1 MISSADTCTTKQMV
15 RLNITLDS
23 LQLATEMA
31 DLRAAMDALCVNLRF
46 RHAAFLVTRA
56 GLEAPVGMFLANYP
70 SHWVCAYVDRNY
82 FAIDPVIS
90 MARTAFLPF
99 EWASLESASGGSRA
113 FFEEA
118 RSYSLGQHGI
128 SVPTRAQNG
137 ERSVFSVTSDLPEP
151 DWRYHRAKSLDNL
164 VTFARHF
171 HERFSLIS
179 GLRTAS
185 APRPMSPR
193 EQQCLKLLAQGLLTK
208 QIAGAL
214 QISESA
220 VRQYLRSA
228 KSKLASRTLAQA
240 MSRAAL
246 LDLLQI

>member
-1 MISSADTCTTKQMV
+1 MFVTPYPTTWV
-15 RLNITLDS
+15 RTY
-23 LQLATEMA
+23 
-31 DLRAAMDALCVNLRF
+31 
-46 RHAAFLVTRA
+46 
-56 GLEAPVGMFLANYP
+56 LE
-70 SHWVCAYVDRNY
+70 RNY

-90 MARTAFLPF
+90 RARTAFLPF
-99 EWASLESASGGSRA
+99 EWASLESVSDGSQT

-118 RSYSLGQHGI
+118 RSYSLGHHGI

-137 ERSVFSVTSDLPEP
+137 ERSVFSVTSEHPEP
-151 DWRYHRAKSLDNL
+151 DWRYHRAGGLDNL
-164 VTFARHF
+164 VTFAPHF
-171 HERFSLIS
+171 HERFSCIT

-185 APRPMSPR
+185 AHRSMSPR
-193 EQQCLKLLAQGLLTK
+193 EQQCLELLANGLLIK

-228 KSKLASRTLAQA
+228 KTKLASKTRAQA
-240 MSRAAL
+240 MARAGL